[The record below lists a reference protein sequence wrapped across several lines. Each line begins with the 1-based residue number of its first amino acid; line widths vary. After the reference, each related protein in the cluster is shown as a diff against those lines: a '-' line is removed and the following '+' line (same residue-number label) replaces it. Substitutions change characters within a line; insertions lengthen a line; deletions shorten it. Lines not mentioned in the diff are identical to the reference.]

1 MTSYNQQHQEEEVIP
16 LPSPLNH
23 HPGTTVEV
31 GIEERKTNCVCNSSG
46 CWGNCLCLIGQVLFF
61 AVILYIIVWIPTHGL
76 RGN

>member
-1 MTSYNQQHQEEEVIP
+1 MTSNNQQEQKEQVIP
-16 LPSPLNH
+16 APLNH
-23 HPGTTVEV
+23 YPGTTVEV
-31 GIEERKTNCVCNSSG
+31 GIEEKENNNCVCSCSV